1 MPVSTPFYEAC
12 ALLWLASKP
21 KFTTSIPIK
30 ILYVGP
36 PMAWSKQV
44 GAANILSATPGLG
57 PSLSTAS
64 QATENFMEVCGLLRD
79 SIMASTTQQAMLK
92 DSKGFN
98 KLPTHM
104 QLMILQASE
113 STSVHY
119 ANAQGMLLHTDTVTK
134 YGEVL
139 ATTLSSHTLLVMVH
153 YMQDIFK

>member
-1 MPVSTPFYEAC
+1 MSLPASIKVLHIGLPV
-12 ALLWLASKP
+12 
-21 KFTTSIPIK
+21 
-30 ILYVGP
+30 
-36 PMAWSKQV
+36 AWSKQV
-44 GAANILSATPGLG
+44 STANILLATPSLG
-57 PSLSTAS
+57 PGLSIAS
-64 QATENFMEVCGLLRD
+64 QATKNLTEVCGLLRD
-79 SIMASTTQQAMLK
+79 SIVASTTQQATSK
-92 DSKGFN
+92 DSKGF
-98 KLPTHM
+98 KKFPTHM